1 MSATPAVASPSAAS
15 FAPPAIAYD
24 LDDAALLGTVYGVTV
39 AFRNPAVPFCYPA
52 ETMTGVVQD
61 VKTSPRGC
69 RQLLVKS
76 ERLSL
81 AKWIDVNDCQFVW
94 AMALEG

>member
-1 MSATPAVASPSAAS
+1 M
-15 FAPPAIAYD
+15 
-24 LDDAALLGTVYGVTV
+24 
-39 AFRNPAVPFCYPA
+39 NCYPA
-52 ETMTGVVQD
+52 ETMTGVVLD

-81 AKWIDVNDCQFVW
+81 AKWIDVQAVQFVW
-94 AMALEG
+94 AMAGEG